1 MKAYLLFGLMF
12 LLTLTTLSAQSQT
25 IVVKFSG
32 DTLYCDQVNA
42 GGKTIIC
49 KTKGQEKIKL
59 LASEVSHY
67 LEPSKV
73 TVVEEGKPTIE
84 VDTFQKSFV
93 PEDGKIHT
101 VLMENE
107 GYYLTCITKTIDGME
122 FNDFYVMTKKNVEV
136 LEIKET
142 KVALDQ
148 LVKYF
153 GGTCPQFDLQIAAVK
168 PKFDKKIFPI
178 GEWWDLIYYYNHNCK
193 N

>member
-1 MKAYLLFGLMF
+1 MKTYLLSILVF
-12 LLTLTTLSAQSQT
+12 LFTSVSLAAQSQI

-59 LASEVSHY
+59 LASEVSYY
-67 LEPSKV
+67 LEPSKT
-73 TVVEEGKPTIE
+73 TVVEGGKTIE

-107 GYYLTCITKTIDGME
+107 SYYLTCITKTIDGME

-136 LEIKET
+136 VEVKET

-148 LVKYF
+148 LIKYF
-153 GGTCPQFDLQIAAVK
+153 GGTCPQFDQQIAAVK

-178 GEWWDLIYYYNHNCK
+178 GDWWDLIYFYNHNCK